1 MRARGSQIVAALLV
15 GALTVLAPDGALSAM
30 LSSEQLRAASEAVR
44 AADGRE
50 PVDAAPAEANAAVR
64 ASATSG
70 SVLVQVTVVDAT
82 PPPAVSIPVY
92 RFYSPRSGTHFYTP
106 STEERDIVIARWGD
120 VWQYEGVAYT
130 VCPSRNMQPLYRFY
144 NRANGSHF
152 YTASANERDA
162 VLAKWMNVF
171 SYDGETYAVTP
182 YAEVAKA
189 PVWRFYNKRNGSHFY
204 TASAEEADHVIATW
218 SNIYKLEG
226 VAFWLG
232 Q

>member
-1 MRARGSQIVAALLV
+1 MIAALLI
-15 GALTVLAPDGALSAM
+15 GALTVLAPDGALSAV
-30 LSSEQLRAASEAVR
+30 LSNDSALARSA
-44 AADGRE
+44 AAD
-50 PVDAAPAEANAAVR
+50 DADDPAYIDRTPAISDAQVN

-70 SVLVQVTVVDAT
+70 TVLVTVRVISPTA
-82 PPPAVSIPVY
+82 PPPTIIPIY
-92 RFYSPRSGTHFYTP
+92 RFYSRRSGTHFYTP
-106 STEERDIVIARWGD
+106 SAEERDLVIARWGD

-152 YTASANERDA
+152 YTASPTERDA

-171 SYDGETYAVTP
+171 TYDGETYTVTP
-182 YAEVAKA
+182 RQEVAKA
-189 PVWRFYNKRNGSHFY
+189 PVWRFYNKKNGSHFY
-204 TASAEEADHVIATW
+204 TASPEEANHVIVTW
-218 SNIYKLEG
+218 PNIYQLEG